1 MGIGCLLKAF
11 LPVLSTWLAAVVRA
25 AGMVGAAGVAGA
37 AGVVGATAVIK
48 STVVPSLY

>member
-37 AGVVGATAVIK
+37 TAVIK